1 MIKLVTVWLKVQVR
15 GKAWFTAVFIVAFT
29 IIRILFRFVTVFFF
43 FFNYPNYLEFC
54 IYFYNPI
61 FNFVQIENLINE
73 YPTRWRIIK
82 VFFFT
87 LQVC

>member
-43 FFNYPNYLEFC
+43 FL
-54 IYFYNPI
+54 ITQTI
-61 FNFVQIENLINE
+61 SNFVYIFTILSLISS
-73 YPTRWRIIK
+73 K
-82 VFFFT
+82 
-87 LQVC
+87 